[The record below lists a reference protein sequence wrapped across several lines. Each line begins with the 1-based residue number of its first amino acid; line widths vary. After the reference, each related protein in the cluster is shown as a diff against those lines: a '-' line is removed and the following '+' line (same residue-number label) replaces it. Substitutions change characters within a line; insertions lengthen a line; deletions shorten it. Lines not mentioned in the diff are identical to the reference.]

1 MASKQGTIAM
11 TVDPVELKNLFKAL
25 SLLPKDSQDE
35 IRTQA
40 QAMSKKLAG
49 EIMVSGLTS
58 PTPQAR
64 LVVESIV
71 TPRDRLVRVD
81 IGGSKKVGRKYGG
94 TPTKSGKLVKQNAAP
109 AGALLWGSEFGSEGG
124 VDSIGRKYTRRFKLG
139 RNKRG
144 YWINP
149 AVDANIADIAAKY
162 SQLIQDTID
171 KLKLGSEVK

>member
-1 MASKQGTIAM
+1 MASKQGTIAI
-11 TVDPVELKNLFKAL
+11 TVDPVQIKELFAVLK
-25 SLLPKDSQDE
+25 LLPKESQDN
-35 IRTQA
+35 IRTEA

-81 IGGSKKVGRKYGG
+81 VGGSKKVGRKYGG
-94 TPTKSGKLVKQNAAP
+94 QRTKGGKLVKQSAAP

-124 VDSIGRKYTRRFKLG
+124 VDAAGRKYTRRFKLG

-149 AVDANIADIAAKY
+149 AVDANIADIAEKY
-162 SQLIQDTID
+162 SKLIQETID
-171 KLKLGSEVK
+171 KLKLGGQ

>member
-1 MASKQGTIAM
+1 MASKQGTIAI
-11 TVDPVELKNLFKAL
+11 TVDPVQIKELFAVLK
-25 SLLPKDSQDE
+25 LLPKESQDN
-35 IRTQA
+35 IRTEA

-81 IGGSKKVGRKYGG
+81 VGGSKKVGRKYGG
-94 TPTKSGKLVKQNAAP
+94 TPTKGGKLVKQNAAP

-124 VDSIGRKYTRRFKLG
+124 TDALGRKYTRRFKLG

-149 AVDANIADIAAKY
+149 AVDANIADIAEKY
-162 SQLIQDTID
+162 SKLIQETID
-171 KLKLGSEVK
+171 KLKLGGQ